1 MIENTGLR
9 IDTSSKFLGIADA
22 TRLGIIF
29 FFFFNNYCF
38 RGYSLSVWNP
48 FLL

>member
-22 TRLGIIF
+22 TGLGIIF
-29 FFFFNNYCF
+29 FFF
-38 RGYSLSVWNP
+38 
-48 FLL
+48 

>member
-29 FFFFNNYCF
+29 FFFFLTTTALEDT
-38 RGYSLSVWNP
+38 LSVWNP